1 MTDYDILKNDELL
14 VNRVIDFYTSEFSN
28 TNMFLE
34 IKKISEQKA
43 SERNDLNSIQFI
55 QMGFFS
61 ITDFKNFMSETKEIS
76 LTTSKLEILVNVL
89 EKKRILKKL
98 STIIGVSDN
107 PRFNANSDYTKYLYN
122 RKLILNTI
130 YGWNYVLEKYANS
143 VIKIQHLDKKGDYH
157 IGTGFYFAIINP
169 KNNVITSLIVTNKH
183 VLENAK
189 EIKLFT
195 KNEKEIEFN
204 KSFTDKNRDIG
215 FVLLKT
221 ELEKTSTFHFNP
233 KVEIL
238 AEIVTVGYPS
248 IPMTKECY
256 QVYHK
261 GEINSFVENYKNNKL
276 FLFSAKTSSGNS
288 GSPILDKYG
297 MVVGIVTEELFEQ
310 KAFYEKGKLPYYA
323 GIPTSEIIE
332 SANENIFIDE

>member
-1 MTDYDILKNDELL
+1 MTDYDILKDDELL

-28 TNMFLE
+28 SSMFLE

-43 SERNDLNSIQFI
+43 SDRNDINSIQFI

-61 ITDFKNFMSETKEIS
+61 ITDFKNFMSETKEVS
-76 LTTSKLEILVNVL
+76 LTTSKLEILIIAL
-89 EKKRILKKL
+89 EKKRILKRL
-98 STIIGVSDN
+98 PTIIAISDKL
-107 PRFNANSDYTKYLYN
+107 RYNANSDYTKYLFD

-130 YGWNYVLEKYANS
+130 YGWNYIIEKYANS
-143 VIKIQHLDKKGDYH
+143 VIKIQHLDKNGDYH
-157 IGTGFYFAIINP
+157 IGTGFYFTIKNP
-169 KNNVITSLIVTNKH
+169 KNNMITSLIVTNKH

-195 KNEKEIEFN
+195 KNEEEIKFIKALIDE
-204 KSFTDKNRDIG
+204 NRDIG
-215 FVLLKT
+215 FVLLKKQ
-221 ELEKTSTFHFNP
+221 LEKTSTFHFNP

-238 AEIVTVGYPS
+238 SEIVTIGYPS

-261 GEINSFVENYKNNKL
+261 GEINSFVEDYENNKL

-297 MVVGIVTEELFEQ
+297 MVVGMVTEELFEQ
-310 KAFYEKGKLPYYA
+310 KSFYEKGKLPYYA

-332 SANENIFIDE
+332 SANETVFIGG